1 MNNID
6 ILGFIDN
13 LEEKTKKNE
22 VSWNLVSSHYFSKIF
37 DRTITDGNI
46 KGAFYADSPK
56 GRVIIGK
63 YQVRHYYSEDEY
75 YIEDYFFLSI
85 TNSNFENPV
94 TFTEDDEVSKK
105 VAFTLAISKLHRLI
119 QLNAYDIKDRLDSWF
134 D

>member
-1 MNNID
+1 
-6 ILGFIDN
+6 
-13 LEEKTKKNE
+13 
-22 VSWNLVSSHYFSKIF
+22 
-37 DRTITDGNI
+37 
-46 KGAFYADSPK
+46 
-56 GRVIIGK
+56 
-63 YQVRHYYSEDEY
+63 YYSEDEY